1 MTMIQLIACI
11 GMIAGL
17 FIVLHVSPRELSD
30 SLFSRLTAAPGSIRA
45 DINETT
51 RRKKAGFL
59 RREITEAQA
68 VLAASGRADRFPMVC
83 FTSLLC
89 FALGACIAIAAGN
102 AFLVPVLAVGLMLTP
117 FWYVKLTAGSF
128 KKDVAAELETALSV
142 ITTAYLRTENF
153 QQAVEENVRYLHPP
167 VQEVFQRFLMRI
179 KHIDPDMDAA
189 LTDLKAAIDNEVWR
203 EWCDAVMA
211 CQADRSLK
219 SILTPIVSKL
229 SDMRVV
235 NAELENLVFGPRKEF
250 ITMAILVLINIPLV
264 RFINKDWY
272 HTLVATIP
280 GQMVIAV
287 CLAAVFVSFAF
298 VVKLTQPI
306 EYRRWRVKL
315 LLFLFG
321 AALAAGLYFVLA
333 DLLKIPRLAT
343 ERALISAGRKE
354 RSLVKSMETLVLG
367 WSLKLA
373 PLIRLDAYKRR
384 RLETKLTAAGLDMT
398 PEVFTAYTVLKPC
411 LILLGIIP
419 CLLILPIL
427 TPLVVVLALLTYF
440 KESRRADELCK
451 ARMELVE
458 GELPRFVATIHQELA
473 ASRDVLRILE
483 NYKKHAGPDFAR
495 ELDVLT
501 ADMRSSSYEAAL
513 IRFEARMGSAI
524 ISDIVRGLVGIL
536 RGDDGRMYFQMLSHD
551 LKALELQRLKAKAAK
566 IPPKIR
572 VFSFLMLMCF
582 MLTYIVIIVY
592 QIINSLGALF

>member
-1 MTMIQLIACI
+1 
-11 GMIAGL
+11 
-17 FIVLHVSPRELSD
+17 
-30 SLFSRLTAAPGSIRA
+30 
-45 DINETT
+45 
-51 RRKKAGFL
+51 
-59 RREITEAQA
+59 
-68 VLAASGRADRFPMVC
+68 
-83 FTSLLC
+83 
-89 FALGACIAIAAGN
+89 
-102 AFLVPVLAVGLMLTP
+102 
-117 FWYVKLTAGSF
+117 
-128 KKDVAAELETALSV
+128 
-142 ITTAYLRTENF
+142 
-153 QQAVEENVRYLHPP
+153 
-167 VQEVFQRFLMRI
+167 
-179 KHIDPDMDAA
+179 
-189 LTDLKAAIDNEVWR
+189 
-203 EWCDAVMA
+203 MA
-211 CQADRSLK
+211 CQTDRSLT

-458 GELPRFVATIHQELA
+458 GEPPRFVATIHQELA

-582 MLTYIVIIVY
+582 MMTYIVIIIY

>member
-1 MTMIQLIACI
+1 MKIFRNRTVIGVLCILLALIICFGVTPLFSRSASEKTEIVRVTKDIKEGDEITAEMVQTVEVGAYNLPQNLMTDKKEVVGKYATADLA
-11 GMIAGL
+11 AGDYIL
-17 FIVLHVSPRELSD
+17 SSKLSAVPAAENAYLYNLDGKKQAISVTIKSFATGLSGKLESGDIVTVIVADYQGKGETAIPPELQYVEVISVTASSGYDANTGEVVDEKELPSTVTLLVTTEQAMVLHVSPRELSD
-30 SLFSRLTAAPGSIRA
+30 SLFSCLTAAPGSIRA

-51 RRKKAGFL
+51 KRKKAGFL

-89 FALGACIAIAAGN
+89 FALGAYIAIAAGN

-167 VQEVFQRFLMRI
+167 VQEVFQHFLMRI

-211 CQADRSLK
+211 CQADRSLT

-306 EYRRWRVKL
+306 EYRR
-315 LLFLFG
+315 
-321 AALAAGLYFVLA
+321 
-333 DLLKIPRLAT
+333 
-343 ERALISAGRKE
+343 
-354 RSLVKSMETLVLG
+354 
-367 WSLKLA
+367 
-373 PLIRLDAYKRR
+373 
-384 RLETKLTAAGLDMT
+384 
-398 PEVFTAYTVLKPC
+398 
-411 LILLGIIP
+411 
-419 CLLILPIL
+419 
-427 TPLVVVLALLTYF
+427 
-440 KESRRADELCK
+440 
-451 ARMELVE
+451 
-458 GELPRFVATIHQELA
+458 
-473 ASRDVLRILE
+473 
-483 NYKKHAGPDFAR
+483 
-495 ELDVLT
+495 
-501 ADMRSSSYEAAL
+501 
-513 IRFEARMGSAI
+513 
-524 ISDIVRGLVGIL
+524 
-536 RGDDGRMYFQMLSHD
+536 
-551 LKALELQRLKAKAAK
+551 
-566 IPPKIR
+566 
-572 VFSFLMLMCF
+572 
-582 MLTYIVIIVY
+582 
-592 QIINSLGALF
+592 

>member
-1 MTMIQLIACI
+1 MNFLKGSLFRRNTEPEELEPMEESGGGILAVWGSPGCGKTVTAVKIAKHLAAQKKNTVLLLCDMTAPMMPCICPPSELEVDKSLGSIFAAQHISVNLIKHNLT
-11 GMIAGL
+11 M
-17 FIVLHVSPRELSD
+17 VLHVSPRELSD
-30 SLFSRLTAAPGSIRA
+30 NLFSCLTAAPGSIRA

-51 RRKKAGFL
+51 KRKKAGYL

-167 VQEVFQRFLMRI
+167 VQEVFQHFLMRI

-211 CQADRSLK
+211 CQADRSLT

-306 EYRRWRVKL
+306 EYRR
-315 LLFLFG
+315 
-321 AALAAGLYFVLA
+321 
-333 DLLKIPRLAT
+333 
-343 ERALISAGRKE
+343 
-354 RSLVKSMETLVLG
+354 
-367 WSLKLA
+367 
-373 PLIRLDAYKRR
+373 
-384 RLETKLTAAGLDMT
+384 
-398 PEVFTAYTVLKPC
+398 
-411 LILLGIIP
+411 
-419 CLLILPIL
+419 
-427 TPLVVVLALLTYF
+427 
-440 KESRRADELCK
+440 
-451 ARMELVE
+451 
-458 GELPRFVATIHQELA
+458 
-473 ASRDVLRILE
+473 
-483 NYKKHAGPDFAR
+483 
-495 ELDVLT
+495 
-501 ADMRSSSYEAAL
+501 
-513 IRFEARMGSAI
+513 
-524 ISDIVRGLVGIL
+524 
-536 RGDDGRMYFQMLSHD
+536 
-551 LKALELQRLKAKAAK
+551 
-566 IPPKIR
+566 
-572 VFSFLMLMCF
+572 
-582 MLTYIVIIVY
+582 
-592 QIINSLGALF
+592 